1 MANDFRPL
9 GGWRQGE
16 GPAYRRLAAA
26 LKAAIDRGDYRAG
39 SRLPAERILARALSV
54 SRTTVV
60 GAYEELRQE
69 GWVESRRGSGSRV
82 RRQARP
88 APSSRRET
96 LTSQAFRRNT
106 VFRGLIESSG
116 STIEFLGAHLPG
128 AVEFLE
134 DAIGFAG
141 KDLAGWL
148 GHPGYTAL
156 GLAPLRAKIAE
167 HIGRSGLPTR
177 PEEVLVTHG
186 AQQAIVLA
194 TQLYVQG
201 NDAVVLEDPTYV
213 GAIDV
218 FAAAGARLLP
228 IPMSEEG
235 MRVDALRETL
245 ARQAPRLAY
254 FMPTFHNPLGTVE
267 SDESRREI
275 VRLCEERGVPIVEDH
290 TLADLTLGITPPPP
304 LAAYARSSPVL
315 TVGSLSKLIWGG
327 LRVGWV
333 RASEEIIERLARL
346 KVMSDLGNSIVSQV
360 VAARLLSRVEEIRET
375 RRRLLTERLEIAA
388 LELERR
394 LPDWSWRRPAGG
406 LSLWVRLPRGAAAE
420 FVAVALR
427 HGVSLVAG
435 STCSPRAAFPEFLRI
450 PFVQEPEVLR
460 EGFRR
465 LGEAW
470 SVYSPAAR
478 TERASLDVLV

>member
-1 MANDFRPL
+1 MTDFRPL

-16 GPAYRRLAAA
+16 GPAYRRLAGA
-26 LKAAIDRGDYRAG
+26 LRAAIDRGDYPAG
-39 SRLPAERILARALSV
+39 SRLPAERNLAKALSV

-60 GAYEELRQE
+60 GAYEELRQD

-88 APSSRRET
+88 DSSSRRET

-106 VFRGLIESSG
+106 VFRGLIESNG

-134 DAIGFAG
+134 EAIGHAG
-141 KDLAGWL
+141 SDLAGWL
-148 GHPGYTAL
+148 AHPGYSAL
-156 GLAPLRAKIAE
+156 GLDPLRAKIAE

-201 NDAVVLEDPTYV
+201 NDGVVLEDPTYV

-228 IPMSEEG
+228 IPMTGEG
-235 MRVDALRETL
+235 MRLDALREILT
-245 ARQAPRLAY
+245 RQAPRLAY

-267 SDESRREI
+267 SAESRREI
-275 VRLCEERGVPIVEDH
+275 VRLCEERGVPVVEDH
-290 TLADLTLGITPPPP
+290 TLADLAIDDDAPPPP
-304 LAAYARSSPVL
+304 LAAYARGGPVL

-346 KVMSDLGNSIVSQV
+346 KVMADLGNSVVSQV
-360 VAARLLSRVEEIRET
+360 VAARLLSRVGEIRQA
-375 RRRLLTERLEIAA
+375 RRRLLTERLELAA
-388 LELERR
+388 LELGRR
-394 LPDWSWRRPAGG
+394 LPDWTWRRPAGG
-406 LSLWVRLPRGAAAE
+406 LSLWVRLPRGGAAE
-420 FVAVALR
+420 FVEVALR

-435 STCSPRAAFPEFLRI
+435 STCSPRAAHPEFLRI

-460 EGFRR
+460 EGIRR

-478 TERASLDVLV
+478 PERASLDVLV